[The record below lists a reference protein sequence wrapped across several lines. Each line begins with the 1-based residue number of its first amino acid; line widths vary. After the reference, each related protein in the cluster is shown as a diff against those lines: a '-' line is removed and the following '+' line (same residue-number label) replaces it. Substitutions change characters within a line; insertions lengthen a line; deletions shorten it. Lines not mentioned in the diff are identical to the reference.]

1 MKLLYH
7 CPVPEGGLAEYSR
20 QQAEALSKLG
30 SIEVLWHG
38 PEELG
43 APRGAIATEPLRVV
57 KRSRGRSKWRR
68 ALHFAADTLAPH
80 AALAREIKQHKPDA
94 VLLSAWSEYFAPFWA
109 PRFRRLRKR
118 GVRFGAVVH
127 EPLRVTVRGP
137 LWWHWHSVR
146 EAYSFLDAVFTH
158 DADALDS
165 CGSRNAFRIL
175 EVPHGPYRT
184 PEGSADRFSLRRE
197 MNIPEQAKVILA
209 FGHIRDGKN
218 LDQIIQALRKL
229 QDVHLLVTGREQSGG
244 EKPVSFYQQL
254 ASELGVAERCHWHGG
269 YVSDDEVW
277 KYFRASDV
285 LALTYSSNFRS
296 ASGVLNVNA
305 QFRLPVIASGGDG
318 PLLKT
323 ARKYGLGVVI
333 DKPEAG
339 LIASAFAQ
347 TTNLSPDWERFAS
360 ENSWET
366 NAKIVAE
373 ALGPGAVR

>member
-20 QQAEALSKLG
+20 HQAEALGKLG
-30 SIEVLWHG
+30 PIEVLWQGPAEVIVPHG
-38 PEELG
+38 
-43 APRGAIATEPLRVV
+43 AVATEPLRVV
-57 KRSRGRSKWRR
+57 KRSRGRSKWHR
-68 ALHFAADTLAPH
+68 AFHFAADTLAPYG
-80 AALAREIKQHKPDA
+80 ALAREIKQKKPDA
-94 VLLSAWSEYFAPFWA
+94 VILSAWSEYFAPFWA
-109 PRFRRLRKR
+109 PRLRRLRKR

-127 EPLRVTVRGP
+127 EPVRLTVRGP
-137 LWWHWHSVR
+137 LWWHRHSVR
-146 EAYSFLDAVFTH
+146 EAYSFLDVVFTH
-158 DADALDS
+158 DAVALDS
-165 CGSRNAFRIL
+165 CGSQNAFRIL

-184 PEGSADRFSLRRE
+184 PEGSADRSSLRRE

-218 LDQIIQALRKL
+218 LDQIIHTLRKL
-229 QDVHLLVTGREQSGG
+229 QDVHLLVSGREQSGG
-244 EKPVSFYQQL
+244 ERPVSFYQQL
-254 ASELGVAERCHWHGG
+254 ARELGVAERCHWHGG
-269 YVSDDEVW
+269 YVSEDEVW

-285 LALTYSSNFRS
+285 LALTYSTNFRS

-305 QFRLPVIASGGDG
+305 QFRLPVIVSGGDG

-323 ARKYGLGVVI
+323 TRKYGLGVVI

-347 TTNLSPDWERFAS
+347 ANSLTSDWDRFAS

-366 NAKIVAE
+366 NAKLVAE
-373 ALGPGAVR
+373 GLGGRPVR